1 MATVTATQRLDMG
14 ALADLISAVLDE
26 GLVSSKGSTT
36 VGVAYDAGYDSYLAR
51 FYGTGFNATL
61 GQPFTGPGT
70 VTSLEFGDWFGF
82 QSDFTISGFSVTLAQ
97 LDAAAHSADPLAFSN
112 LLFSGA
118 DTITGSNV
126 AGIGEVLNG
135 YGGADTINAGWG
147 RDLVLGGLG
156 NDTVHGGDET
166 DPNTS
171 DYGDGID
178 GGDGDDQLFGDAG
191 RDVVVGGK
199 GADLIDG
206 GAGADVLMHGS
217 ATLSKTIV
225 THSIVVGHTLVSG
238 PIEVWT
244 GAASLTDDKTID
256 TLNGGAGDDWIGS
269 GLGDHVDGGEGIDR
283 LEVNFRSRPSS
294 LVLTVS
300 AASLAGAAGGSIANV
315 ELFSVRGTLQA
326 DQVTG
331 GTAADFLFGSGG
343 ADTLRGSGG
352 DDRLAG
358 TDDLALEQASAPL
371 ANMDDGVQDVLDGG
385 AGNDLVTVGR
395 LDSGVGGSGTDT
407 LNVVLRGLAQGV
419 SLNLI
424 GSDRWTLLAAATG
437 GTLTGFEVLGALH
450 ATRFADV
457 ITVGGATSVYGYE
470 GSDILTGDAAAQ
482 TLMGGTGN
490 DQLYGLGGA
499 DTLKGGGGTDRLF
512 GGAGDD
518 RILGDELVRGPE
530 AGVGKDYIEGG
541 EGADEIFAGG
551 GDDTVVGGLGADTMD
566 GGTGLDTLS
575 YVGSLAAVTLS
586 LSFMT
591 DEQTAFGPERVNA
604 IYANGQGG
612 DAQDDGAIKFERFV
626 GSNFND
632 TMIFVATNWTADFPN
647 VTLEGGKGD
656 DTLGGS
662 AGHEKLYGGE
672 GDDLLWGD
680 AGNDLIDGGSGFDTA
695 SYLEAWSVNVDLRIT
710 AAQNTGS
717 AGLDTIRGIEAVEGS
732 YGDDVIHGS
741 SAANQLTG
749 AYGQDSLWG
758 EGGND
763 ILYGDGVTRWSEPD
777 PDDPDDS
784 PDMLH
789 GGDGKDVL
797 YGGGGGDQLWGDSGA
812 DTLYGQGGNDTLYG
826 GAEADRFYG
835 GVGGDTFIFQSVSES
850 SASAKDR
857 IFDFNAGE
865 GDVIDLSAI
874 DANTALNGNQAF
886 TMVSAWTGVAG
897 EARMVYSASSD
908 CTTLML
914 DTNGDK
920 AADFILIVDGNV
932 TSGWLL

>member
-14 ALADLISAVLDE
+14 ALADLAAAILDE
-26 GLVSSKGSTT
+26 GIVASKGSTL
-36 VGVAYDAGYDSYLAR
+36 VGVEYGEGYNSYLAR
-51 FYGTGFNATL
+51 FHGTGFNASL

-70 VTSLEFGDWFGF
+70 VTSIELGDWFGF
-82 QSDFTISGFSVTLAQ
+82 QYDLTISGFSVTLAQ
-97 LDAAAHSADPLAFSN
+97 LDAAAHSADPLALSN

-118 DTITGSNV
+118 DTITGSSS
-126 AGIGEVLNG
+126 AGVGEVLNG
-135 YGGADTINAGWG
+135 YGGADTINGDGG
-147 RDLVLGGLG
+147 RDLLLGGLG
-156 NDTVHGGDET
+156 NDLVHGGDEG
-166 DPNTS
+166 DPYTS

-199 GADLIDG
+199 GADLING
-206 GAGADVLMHGS
+206 GAGADVLMHGA
-217 ATLSKTIV
+217 ATLSKTVV
-225 THSIVVGHTLVSG
+225 THSFVVDHMLVSG

-244 GAASLTDDKTID
+244 AAASLIDDKTVD
-256 TLNGGAGDDWIGS
+256 TLNGGDGDDWIGS
-269 GLGDHVDGGEGIDR
+269 GLGDHIDGGAGIDR

-300 AASLAGAAGGSIANV
+300 AASLAGAAGGSIANI
-315 ELFSVRGTLQA
+315 ELFSVRGTVQA
-326 DQVTG
+326 DQITG
-331 GTAADFLFGSGG
+331 GTAADYLFGSGG
-343 ADTLRGSGG
+343 GDTLRGNGG

-358 TDDLALEQASAPL
+358 ADDMALEQSSLPI
-371 ANMDDGVQDVLDGG
+371 ANVDDGVQDTLDGG

-395 LDSGVGGSGTDT
+395 LDSGIGGSGTDT

-419 SLNLI
+419 SLNLS

-518 RILGDELVRGPE
+518 RILGDELARGPE
-530 AGVGKDYIEGG
+530 AGAGKDYIDGG

-551 GDDTVVGGLGADTMD
+551 GDDTVIGGQGEDTMD
-566 GGTGLDTLS
+566 GGAGLDILS
-575 YVGSLAAVTLS
+575 YAGSLAAVTLS

-591 DEQTAFGPERVNA
+591 DEQTPFGPQRVNA

-612 DAQDDGAIKFERFV
+612 DAQGDGAINFERFV
-626 GSNFND
+626 GSNFDD
-632 TMIFVATNWTADFPN
+632 TIIFVTNNWTTDFPN
-647 VTLEGGKGD
+647 ATLDGGKGN

-662 AGHEKLYGGE
+662 AGNEKLYGGE
-672 GDDLLWGD
+672 GADLLWGD
-680 AGNDLIDGGSGFDTA
+680 AGNDFIDGGVGFDTA
-695 SYLEAWSVNVDLRIT
+695 SYLEAWSVTVDLRIT
-710 AAQNTGS
+710 GAQNTGS

-732 YGDDVIHGS
+732 YGDDVIHGN

-749 AYGQDSLWG
+749 SLGQDALWG

-763 ILYGDGVTRWSEPD
+763 TLYGDGVTRWSEPD
-777 PDDPDDS
+777 PEHPDYDPDT
-784 PDMLH
+784 LH

-797 YGGGGGDQLWGDSGA
+797 YGGGGGDQLWGDAGVDILYGEGGDDTLHGGA
-812 DTLYGQGGNDTLYG
+812 D
-826 GAEADRFYG
+826 ADKLYG
-835 GVGGDTFIFQSVSES
+835 GVGADTFVFQTTGES
-850 SASAKDR
+850 SSAAKDR
-857 IFDFNAGE
+857 IFDFNAAE

-874 DANTALNGNQAF
+874 DANTALSGNQAF
-886 TMVSAWTGVAG
+886 TMVSVWTGVAG
-897 EARMVYSASSD
+897 QAKAVYWAASD
-908 CTTLML
+908 YTTLML

-920 AADFILIVDGNV
+920 APDFALIINGNV
-932 TSGWLL
+932 TSGWVL